1 MEILREKC
9 AAADLAVLGSPY
21 LPKTLTKWRR
31 EAYQGPSVAFAREVD
46 EELLPRFLELVQA
59 QYFDTLVSS
68 PAYSQNLGLS
78 HQDLLSFSEFHRL
91 ASILSHWSAELEL
104 ATDLL
109 DRSQLYGL
117 YQVSPSLSLSFTT
130 LQKEWGSGTEP
141 GLKRMYRFLLQS
153 VGYVADRA
161 AGVIRT
167 HVVGVVAG
175 NMDRSRNA
183 LIAGTVYAY
192 LCGSVPWLV
201 LTILGSQVAWVV
213 SGWLL
218 MKAGKGLGAGL
229 DRKQLEVHLRELSSQ
244 FSVLTG
250 QLNDLNERA
259 KAGIKA
265 CLAAPTPQDRIVPV
279 QDLTRT
285 LESFLQKRV
294 EGEREQHSFSQDE
307 AALDYMQIKEEEDW
321 LVIEAEEPS
330 VVQLTKSLFTI
341 DTPDSH

>member
-9 AAADLAVLGSPY
+9 EAVDLATLSSPY
-21 LPKTLTKWRR
+21 LPKTFTKWRR
-31 EAYQGPSVAFAREVD
+31 EAYQGPSLAFAREVD
-46 EELLPRFLELVQA
+46 EELLPRFLEQVQA
-59 QYFDTLVSS
+59 RYFDTIVSS
-68 PAYSQNLGLS
+68 PTYSQSLGLS
-78 HQDLLSFSEFHRL
+78 HQDLLASAEFNRL

-104 ATDLL
+104 TTDLL

-117 YQVSPSLSLSFTT
+117 YQMSPALSVSFTS
-130 LQKEWGSGTEP
+130 LQREWGSGTEP
-141 GLKRMYRFLLQS
+141 NLKRMYRFLLQS

-161 AGVIRT
+161 ASVIRT

-201 LTILGSQVAWVV
+201 LTILGTQVAWVA

-218 MKAGKGLGAGL
+218 MKAGKGIGAGL

-244 FSVLTG
+244 FAVLTG

-259 KAGIKA
+259 KAGIRT
-265 CLAAPTPQDRIVPV
+265 CLAAPTPQERVAPV
-279 QDLTRT
+279 QDLART
-285 LESFLQKRV
+285 LESFVQKRV
-294 EGEREQHSFSQDE
+294 EGEREQSSFNQDE
-307 AALDYMQIKEEEDW
+307 TALDYMQIKEEEDW
-321 LVIEAEEPS
+321 LVIEAEEPA

-341 DTPDSH
+341 DTPDRH